1 MGPVPMHFENG
12 IENNPHPNNPAR
24 SCRQRSNRS
33 FWRMCHEAPC
43 KEWHCRGQGGDHFLL
58 EKAVKLLLVV
68 FGSSKVH
75 EALSRFQAR
84 RDKVCCCSPCLK
96 PAPAWSLKSCFRW
109 IPLGPPP
116 PPRSLT
122 SINSCSHCTLVHIG

>member
-24 SCRQRSNRS
+24 SFRQRSNRS

-68 FGSSKVH
+68 FGGSKV
-75 EALSRFQAR
+75 
-84 RDKVCCCSPCLK
+84 
-96 PAPAWSLKSCFRW
+96 LKSMRRLADFKHDETRFAA
-109 IPLGPPP
+109 
-116 PPRSLT
+116 
-122 SINSCSHCTLVHIG
+122 VHRV